1 MLLNTKNTLLSQVRR
16 LTLVLISNQIT
27 KSCNT
32 PSLRHMATVRI
43 VLPHNRQTAQS
54 PKAGRYFLCYIDGL
68 RKNIYTIQGDIISAH
83 PRPVILC
90 DVLFPDFITFL
101 RYHGVNWLSKSY
113 RRWTEMIWVAHWRSQ
128 EKEEGVPKLSFQQNH
143 PCHT

>member
-1 MLLNTKNTLLSQVRR
+1 MNALNLLLYLHTTKLNIMLLNTKNTLLSQARR

-32 PSLRHMATVRI
+32 PPLRHMATVRI

-101 RYHGVNWLSKSY
+101 R
-113 RRWTEMIWVAHWRSQ
+113 TTA
-128 EKEEGVPKLSFQQNH
+128 
-143 PCHT
+143 

>member
-1 MLLNTKNTLLSQVRR
+1 MNLLFYLHTTKLNIKLLNTKNTLLSQARR

-32 PSLRHMATVRI
+32 PPLRHMATVRI

-90 DVLFPDFITFL
+90 DVLFPDFITFF
-101 RYHGVNWLSKSY
+101 RHHIVRNDNQIVGKY
-113 RRWTEMIWVAHWRSQ
+113 IWV
-128 EKEEGVPKLSFQQNH
+128 
-143 PCHT
+143 T